1 MHVAMKRI
9 ALIALVG
16 LVTTSCKS
24 SSNDARQRL
33 AGGPTASPGAPK
45 SPTPGPQPPGTPAP
59 GVGGGAPSGV
69 TLPGGALAPAPTS
82 PGAAPAATQGGT
94 TVVSPSGQGQS
105 ATPSDGAAPSG
116 GTSTNE
122 GTGGSTDQGA
132 GAPAPGGQQT
142 TNDLGPPGDQTGIT
156 GDQIT
161 VCLHLPT
168 SGAVGALVGNDWK
181 GMGAYFEK
189 ANEEGGFSGRKVKLV
204 LADDQYSAQG
214 AAGAARVCV
223 DQNNSFVVAGTA
235 GVDQLVVVA
244 EYCNER
250 SIPYVASGMSETFPR
265 DKPWVFAMTTSYPYG
280 ATRLVD
286 FMFQRK
292 GYTPQRKI
300 GALYLNSVHITSDMV
315 PAMKEA
321 LGRYGSK
328 FAEEV
333 PAEKDQNDFS
343 AGIIK
348 LQNAGVD
355 TVWFHVDPTLIA
367 KFTAQAKALRF
378 TPQYVFTSP
387 AGGDLYAK
395 AAGGNLDGAF
405 GLGSFDQPGW
415 PEAKPVVDEIKKYYS
430 DYDPDEFA
438 ILTWAVADTVA
449 EGFRRTGRTL
459 GRDSFVRALNSIDNL
474 NTGV

>member
-1 MHVAMKRI
+1 
-9 ALIALVG
+9 
-16 LVTTSCKS
+16 VT
-24 SSNDARQRL
+24 D
-33 AGGPTASPGAPK
+33 
-45 SPTPGPQPPGTPAP
+45 
-59 GVGGGAPSGV
+59 
-69 TLPGGALAPAPTS
+69 
-82 PGAAPAATQGGT
+82 
-94 TVVSPSGQGQS
+94 
-105 ATPSDGAAPSG
+105 
-116 GTSTNE
+116 NE
-122 GTGGSTDQGA
+122 
-132 GAPAPGGQQT
+132 
-142 TNDLGPPGDQTGIT
+142 IV
-156 GDQIT
+156 

-181 GMGAYFEK
+181 GMGAYFQK
-189 ANEEGGFSGRKVKLV
+189 ANDAGGFSGRKVKLV
-204 LADDQYSAQG
+204 VADDQYSAQG

-223 DQNNSFVVAGTA
+223 DQNNSFVVAGAA

-250 SIPYVASGMSETFPR
+250 GIPYVSSGMSETFPR
-265 DKPWVFAMTTSYPYG
+265 DKPWVFVMTTSYPFG

-286 FMFQRK
+286 HMFQRK

-300 GALYLNSVHITSDMV
+300 GALYLNSVHITSDML
-315 PAMKEA
+315 PAFKDELA
-321 LGRYGSK
+321 KYGSSL
-328 FAEEV
+328 AVEV

-343 AGIIK
+343 AAIIK
-348 LQNAGVD
+348 FQNAGVD

-449 EGFRRTGRTL
+449 EGFRRTGRNL

-474 NTGV
+474 NTGVSSPLSYTTRDHASGANSLMNSVEIHGASTVQVSGFDF